1 MQSLPDAGCLQAAV
15 EVAHCDYNQRE
26 VWDFHILQT
35 ESRRLDLSAVFMGLP
50 GAKSI
55 QRLPCWGSACVPG
68 ILSPFSHSIPP
79 HGRETEPC
87 SQVPRVSEASLLLL
101 LHLLLLLLFLHL
113 SVWKSL
119 VIKFLSS
126 RYMRPV
132 HLSVTVSVHGSTE
145 PSNAS
150 KFYNTVSVWENV
162 TRHPTII
169 TLL

>member
-1 MQSLPDAGCLQAAV
+1 MQSLPDARCLQAVV

-50 GAKSI
+50 GSKIDTAAALLRFSL
-55 QRLPCWGSACVPG
+55 RAWN
-68 ILSPFSHSIPP
+68 PFSILLQYSYSRLWD
-79 HGRETEPC
+79 GALQSGSTCVRRL
-87 SQVPRVSEASLLLL
+87 SASSSS
-101 LHLLLLLLFLHL
+101 FLHL
-113 SVWKSL
+113 SVRKSL

-132 HLSVTVSVHGSTE
+132 HLSVTVMVHGSME
-145 PSNAS
+145 PSNTS
-150 KFYNTVSVWENV
+150 KFYNTISVRKNV
-162 TRHPTII
+162 TRNPTII

>member
-35 ESRRLDLSAVFMGLP
+35 ESRRLDLFSCFH
-50 GAKSI
+50 
-55 QRLPCWGSACVPG
+55 G
-68 ILSPFSHSIPP
+68 IAWFQIDTAAALLRFGMCAWNPFSILPQYSYSRLWD
-79 HGRETEPC
+79 GALQSGSTCVRRL
-87 SQVPRVSEASLLLL
+87 SASS
-101 LHLLLLLLFLHL
+101 FLHL
-113 SVWKSL
+113 SVRKSL

-126 RYMRPV
+126 RYTRPV
-132 HLSVTVSVHGSTE
+132 HLSVTVSVHSLTE

-150 KFYNTVSVWENV
+150 KFYNTISVWENV
-162 TRHPTII
+162 TRNPTII